1 MLNENVKE
9 QVKAAAQLLQN
20 VSASVT
26 IREDQ
31 SAPPMTEPSHSE
43 ILFQLG
49 ELKGQMGSILLLM
62 DQKRDDINAIFAR
75 ISLIEKTAATNTA
88 VAEAASKVAEI
99 EKQLARWAG
108 VILCVA
114 FLSPLIVPQVQ
125 KLLDYEVNEITRP
138 SQAKP

>member
-1 MLNENVKE
+1 
-9 QVKAAAQLLQN
+9 
-20 VSASVT
+20 
-26 IREDQ
+26 
-31 SAPPMTEPSHSE
+31 MTEPSHSD

-49 ELKGQMGSILLLM
+49 ELKGQMASILLLM

-88 VAEAASKVAEI
+88 VSEAANKVAEI

-125 KLLDYEVNEITRP
+125 KLLDYETSEISQPSPRRP
-138 SQAKP
+138 